1 LPVHSRQSF
10 ENSRPSS
17 VSPTYAR
24 AKLGERYLQRA
35 RRASAGLCVCVCA
48 AESQLHYCVHESCYL
63 CACYQRTKCFLA
75 AIGQSIREACY
86 STHSSS
92 GFPRTIAQIIVITIL
107 LRQYDRRLS
116 ASQFFR
122 IIFRERKWWSS
133 CCGNMIED
141 RQSRNLVRVIVR
153 EKKMRKNTNGKRY
166 STSSSSELSR
176 TIAEII
182 VIILLQQYDRRSS
195 VSQSSLSE

>member
-1 LPVHSRQSF
+1 MRAALSAFATKER
-10 ENSRPSS
+10 N
-17 VSPTYAR
+17 VSWPLHRVFRNKRWYN
-24 AKLGERYLQRA
+24 A
-35 RRASAGLCVCVCA
+35 RRIQDLAISEIVRIIFKERKWWRIRTGSLLFY
-48 AESQLHYCVHESCYL
+48 SFKLWIPQNNRTDHYHHH
-63 CACYQRTKCFLA
+63 LA
-75 AIGQSIREACY
+75 AAIWSK
-86 STHSSS
+86 
-92 GFPRTIAQIIVITIL
+92 IVGLAI
-107 LRQYDRRLS
+107 
-116 ASQFFR
+116 FR

-166 STSSSSELSR
+166 STSSSSEFSR

-182 VIILLQQYDRRSS
+182 VIILPQQYDLRSL